1 MKKTNDYR
9 KKKKSGSRNAMEQFR
24 SAAEHGN
31 AESMY
36 ELSSVLLQ
44 GEIVKRDP
52 VEAIHWLEKSASLG
66 CPLALVTL
74 GMFYLE
80 GSDCCTQDMDKGLS
94 MLEEAHQKGA
104 VEASLLLG
112 IMYLGGFNVCQNN
125 YLAIKY
131 LKVAAEHGD
140 SNARCHLERLGVAGY
155 K

>member
-74 GMFYLE
+74 GVFYLE
-80 GSDCCTQDMDKGLS
+80 GYYCCTQDTDKGLS
-94 MLEEAHQKGA
+94 MLKEAHQKGS
-104 VEASLLLG
+104 VEASLVLG
-112 IMYLGGFNVCQNN
+112 TMYIGGFNVSQNI

-131 LKVAAEHGD
+131 LRVAAEHGD
-140 SNARCHLERLGVAGY
+140 SKARFYLERIGVAGY
-155 K
+155 M